1 MSIGKIIEK
10 LGPDSRDRLSFK
22 DSLTLN
28 FLRGW
33 VSASDH
39 FDNLNEGKNKKTSFQ
54 HNISLRNLVFPKKE
68 KNIDANCILILKKS
82 WEAGK
87 GDEKRGIF
95 VGFNKWIHFP
105 WKQFFFSNR
114 WQKRDQVSMK
124 PPPLY
129 NHCYTAKNGFLYTQH
144 TYTAKN
150 GLQYSENWRQHRCIL
165 ELKQM
170 YVYGKENVSPLYSK
184 SKCRSML

>member
-10 LGPDSRDRLSFK
+10 LGRETNLDLDL

-28 FLRGW
+28 FPRGW

-39 FDNLNEGKNKKTSFQ
+39 FDILNEGKLRKTIFQ
-54 HNISLRNLVFPKKE
+54 HNISLSNLVFPKKE
-68 KNIDANCILILKKS
+68 KNIDANCILILKVS

-87 GDEKRGIF
+87 GDKKRGIF
-95 VGFNKWIHFP
+95 VGANKWIHFP

-129 NHCYTAKNGFLYTQH
+129 PLLHSQEWFSLYTTHLHSQEWSPVFR
-144 TYTAKN
+144 K
-150 GLQYSENWRQHRCIL
+150 L
-165 ELKQM
+165 EAAQM
-170 YVYGKENVSPLYSK
+170 YTGAKANVCVWQGKCITLV
-184 SKCRSML
+184 